1 MTFSSEQ
8 LGLQPPGS
16 FLEWRIFDD
25 GFIADAY
32 RIVLLGPR
40 QWLVSGDGR
49 DVGVYRSLRTAFSS
63 AEHDY
68 REALRRRSVR
78 RNALIAAL
86 AVIAWLAVDALFGV
100 VGAGLWIVVL
110 FPIVL
115 VGMLAL
121 VRCLAGLSGNVH
133 NPYLSIPYDPRSL
146 WTRSRVRERGPIGG
160 SRRTRSP

>member
-1 MTFSSEQ
+1 MSFTADH
-8 LGLQPPGS
+8 LAMQPPGS

-32 RIVLLGPR
+32 RIVLLGPK
-40 QWLVSGDGR
+40 QWRVTREGDH
-49 DVGVYRSLRTAFSS
+49 VGVYRSLKTAFSS

-78 RNALIAAL
+78 RSASVVLL
-86 AVIAWLAVDALFGV
+86 AVLAWLGVDALFHV

-121 VRCLAGLSGNVH
+121 VRCLAGLSGNAH
-133 NPYLSIPYDPRSL
+133 NPYLSIPYDPRSF
-146 WTRSRVRERGPIGG
+146 WK
-160 SRRTRSP
+160 RTRLG